1 MESPCADYRIDGWC
15 LPFPREWPLS
25 LDREAQPPQL
35 IFEVAG
41 EPVTVYVSTWNLCR
55 PETGEVPGAETV
67 CALMAQALAQQGARR
82 LEGYQDCLPPDLAA
96 CMGRST
102 TSDGCEMTSCF
113 LCAEGCAISVYF
125 VCGQGVDCGRYLP
138 CLKRVR
144 REEAP
149 PASWPE
155 PMYP

>member
-1 MESPCADYRIDGWC
+1 MGSEMCIRDR
-15 LPFPREWPLS
+15 PLS

-55 PETGEVPGAETV
+55 PETGEMPGAETV
-67 CALMAQALAQQGARR
+67 CALMAQARAQQGARR

-149 PASWPE
+149 PISWPE

>member
-67 CALMAQALAQQGARR
+67 CALMAQALAQQGAGGWRAIR
-82 LEGYQDCLPPDLAA
+82 TASPRTLPPAWA
-96 CMGRST
+96 
-102 TSDGCEMTSCF
+102 
-113 LCAEGCAISVYF
+113 
-125 VCGQGVDCGRYLP
+125 GV
-138 CLKRVR
+138 
-144 REEAP
+144 P
-149 PASWPE
+149 PATAAR
-155 PMYP
+155 

>member
-1 MESPCADYRIDGWC
+1 MEQACADYCIDGWH
-15 LPFPREWPLS
+15 LPFPQEWSLS
-25 LDREAQPPQL
+25 WDKKVQPPQL
-35 IFEVAG
+35 IFEVTG
-41 EPVTVYVSTWNLCR
+41 EPVTIYVSTWNFRR
-55 PETGEVPGAETV
+55 PETGEVPSAEAMCV
-67 CALMAQALAQQGARR
+67 LMEQAIV
-82 LEGYQDCLPPDLAA
+82 PPGLAA
-96 CMGRST
+96 CMGRSA

-113 LCAEGCAISVYF
+113 LCADGCAISVYF

-149 PASWPE
+149 PASWPA

>member
-1 MESPCADYRIDGWC
+1 MEQACADYCIDGWH
-15 LPFPREWPLS
+15 LPFPQEWSLS
-25 LDREAQPPQL
+25 WDKKVQPPQL
-35 IFEVAG
+35 IFEVTG
-41 EPVTVYVSTWNLCR
+41 EPVTIYVSTWNFRR
-55 PETGEVPGAETV
+55 PETGEVPSAEAMCV
-67 CALMAQALAQQGARR
+67 LMEQAIVQQGGR
-82 LEGYQDCLPPDLAA
+82 LESYQDCLPPGLAA
-96 CMGRST
+96 CMGRSA

-113 LCAEGCAISVYF
+113 LCADGCAISVYF

-149 PASWPE
+149 PASWPA

>member
-55 PETGEVPGAETV
+55 PETGEMPGAETV

-149 PASWPE
+149 PASWPA

>member
-149 PASWPE
+149 PISWLE